1 MKKVLILAYDFPP
14 LNSIGAQRPYS
25 WFKYFPEN
33 ELDPVVIARNPEI
46 NSNEKITVQTQKGEI
61 YLINCENNFKNKCN
75 NLPLLGKLI
84 RKGLTFFEYFL
95 KWKFSIFDNTYP
107 IYSNSKKYI
116 LENKV
121 DLIIATGEPWI
132 LFKYAND
139 LSIEFNIP
147 WIADYRDGWNTN
159 VKSEYSLFSRLIS
172 KYYFI
177 NIEKKIVKSAS
188 LLSFS
193 DPCESKKINKI
204 TENKEIAITLNGYD
218 NELIDKLD
226 EIQSNS
232 NELIISYAGTIYDFQ
247 DLESFLIGLDRFI
260 QNFQDRKIKVIFFGS
275 KNNFSVIKRISKV
288 NPELFKYISL
298 TEKIPQNDV
307 LYNLN
312 NSHVLLVLSSS
323 KHVAL
328 PAKVFEY
335 IGLEKYIL
343 VSTNDKSDVEK
354 FVKETSSGIICNDSS
369 DVYNSLVSFFS
380 LFENDRKM
388 KIKIFNKEY
397 YSRKHQS
404 KLLSDTIKK
413 LI

>member
-1 MKKVLILAYDFPP
+1 MAAIL
-14 LNSIGAQRPYS
+14 
-25 WFKYFPEN
+25 
-33 ELDPVVIARNPEI
+33 
-46 NSNEKITVQTQKGEI
+46 
-61 YLINCENNFKNKCN
+61 
-75 NLPLLGKLI
+75 
-84 RKGLTFFEYFL
+84 
-95 KWKFSIFDNTYP
+95 
-107 IYSNSKKYI
+107 
-116 LENKV
+116 
-121 DLIIATGEPWI
+121 
-132 LFKYAND
+132 
-139 LSIEFNIP
+139 
-147 WIADYRDGWNTN
+147 
-159 VKSEYSLFSRLIS
+159 
-172 KYYFI
+172 
-177 NIEKKIVKSAS
+177 
-188 LLSFS
+188 
-193 DPCESKKINKI
+193 
-204 TENKEIAITLNGYD
+204 
-218 NELIDKLD
+218 
-226 EIQSNS
+226 
-232 NELIISYAGTIYDFQ
+232 
-247 DLESFLIGLDRFI
+247 
-260 QNFQDRKIKVIFFGS
+260 
-275 KNNFSVIKRISKV
+275 RISKV